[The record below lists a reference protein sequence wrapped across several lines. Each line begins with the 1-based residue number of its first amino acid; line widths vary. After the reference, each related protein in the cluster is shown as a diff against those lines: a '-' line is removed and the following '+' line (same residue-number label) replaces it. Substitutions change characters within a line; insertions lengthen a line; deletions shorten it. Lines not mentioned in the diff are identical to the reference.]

1 MSYPESTPL
10 SRGSVPELLRRTALV
25 IALMAPFQL
34 QCRFLALSRRAV
46 ALLRSRSA
54 SVATACLLLA
64 IAAHV
69 VFAQAPGTPGT
80 TIVLTQEPIT
90 PIPPPPPADPLKLT
104 LGEELFQ
111 SRLLSHDRMR
121 SCVSCHDVRSNGA
134 DGWRYAVG
142 SDGKPLEFNTPSVFN
157 AAFSFRLDWEGNERT
172 LEDQATL
179 AIDSGPGLGSS
190 MPEVLA
196 RLNANADF
204 VKQFIAAYGRNPDE
218 SSLIDA
224 LATYERSLVTPDS
237 PFDRW
242 LKGDK
247 GALSAAELNGYAL
260 FKSFGCVSCH
270 QGVNVGG
277 NMFERQ
283 GVFHPL
289 ASPKP
294 EVLRVPSLRN
304 VATTAPYFHDGS
316 AATLTDAVRKMAD
329 AQLDQTLSDQ
339 EIDAIVTFLGSLTG
353 KYLGVP
359 VKAAVR

>member
-1 MSYPESTPL
+1 M
-10 SRGSVPELLRRTALV
+10 ALV

-34 QCRFLALSRRAV
+34 QCRFLQCRFSAFGPRAF
-46 ALLRSRSA
+46 ALLRTRSA
-54 SVATACLLLA
+54 GVAAACLLLA
-64 IAAHV
+64 IAAHA
-69 VFAQAPGTPGT
+69 VFAQAPATPGT

-90 PIPPPPPADPLKLT
+90 PIPPPPTVDPLKLT
-104 LGEELFQ
+104 LGEELFH
-111 SRLLSHDRMR
+111 SRLLSHDQTR
-121 SCVSCHDVRSNGA
+121 SCVSCHDVRTNGA
-134 DGWRYAVG
+134 DGWRHAIG

-157 AAFSFRLDWEGNERT
+157 AALSFRLNWEGNERT
-172 LEDQATL
+172 LAAQATL
-179 AIDSGPGLGSS
+179 AINSGPGLGSS

-196 RLNANADF
+196 RLNANHDF
-204 VKQFIAAYGRNPDE
+204 VGRFNAAYGRNPDE
-218 SSLIDA
+218 STLINA

-247 GALSAAELNGYAL
+247 GALSAAQLNGYAL

-283 GVFHPL
+283 GVFHRL
-289 ASPKP
+289 ASAKP

-316 AATLTDAVRKMAD
+316 APTLTDAVRKMAA
-329 AQLDQTLSDQ
+329 AQLDQTLSEQ
-339 EIDAIVTFLGSLTG
+339 EIDAIVAFLGSLTG
-353 KYLGVP
+353 NYHGVP
-359 VKAAVR
+359 VKAAAR